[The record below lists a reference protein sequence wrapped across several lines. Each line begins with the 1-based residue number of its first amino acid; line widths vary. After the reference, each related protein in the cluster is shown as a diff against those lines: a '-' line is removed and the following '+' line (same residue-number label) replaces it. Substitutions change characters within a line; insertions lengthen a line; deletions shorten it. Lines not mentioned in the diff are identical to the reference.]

1 MTDYFDENLKPLM
14 ESINPKQSASNIYA
28 ALGLDRIS
36 THSILIAFG
45 NHIETFWNKVISD
58 SSCMNLI
65 EKDNIVYING
75 KKKQID
81 HLFRVDATF
90 YLESKCNVNFDSEK
104 VKESNEKIKEIM
116 DTVDADE
123 GGYFIPVVSTIDQKH
138 LTKYNN
144 KGLNVYGTK
153 WLLSKIDAPFTE
165 EEYYSYLRETI
176 APILVEMGL

>member
-1 MTDYFDENLKPLM
+1 MSSYLDDNLKPLK
-14 ESINPKQSASNIYA
+14 ESITPKQSASNIYA

-104 VKESNEKIKEIM
+104 VKESNKKIKEIM

-144 KGLNVYGTK
+144 KGLSVYGTN